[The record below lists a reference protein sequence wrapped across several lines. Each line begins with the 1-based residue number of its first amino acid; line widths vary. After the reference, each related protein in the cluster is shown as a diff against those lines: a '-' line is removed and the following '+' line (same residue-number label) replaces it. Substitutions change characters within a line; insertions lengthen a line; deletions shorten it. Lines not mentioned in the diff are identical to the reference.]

1 MGLHGML
8 VRISLIRLIISPV
21 LVAAASL
28 VKPADGCHNKCG
40 DVEISY
46 PFGLTKGCSLDD
58 TFLINCSNKVAKT
71 GTLTVT
77 NISIE
82 AHDLHIMQFVAR
94 DCYKKTGEVEEQI
107 NASLSTAMYTISKF
121 KNKFTVV
128 GCDTSAY
135 LHGFQKGERYTIGCT
150 SVCNSLRNVVD
161 GSCSGV
167 GCCEVAIP
175 DGSDSISVEVK
186 SFNNHTNVS
195 NFNPCGYAFVVEQ
208 GKFYFSHHYLRNLS
222 NDKLPMVLKWAVG
235 NETCQ
240 EAAKKKKKIVCK
252 GNSECT
258 DYPTVS
264 GYRCNCKSGYRGNPY
279 LSHGCQGLYYSIS
292 LVWMYVSALMIIVL
306 WGSYF

>member
-1 MGLHGML
+1 M
-8 VRISLIRLIISPV
+8 
-21 LVAAASL
+21 AAASL
-28 VKPADGCHNKCG
+28 VKPADGCPNKCG
-40 DVEISY
+40 DVEIPY

-58 TFLINCSNKVAKT
+58 TFPINCSNEVAKT

-107 NASLSTAMYTISKF
+107 NASLSTVMYTISKL

-167 GCCEVAIP
+167 GCCEVVIP
-175 DGSDSISVEVK
+175 DGSNSISVEVK

-195 NFNPCGYAFVVEQ
+195 TFNPCGYAFVVEK
-208 GKFYFSHHYLRNLS
+208 GKFNFSHHYLRNLS

-240 EAAKKKKKIVCK
+240 EVAKKTKKIVCK

-292 LVWMYVSALMIIVL
+292 SVWMYVSALMIVVL
-306 WGSYF
+306 WGYYS